1 MPPGC
6 TEDGSGSNIVD
17 VGTCSYDDCIRRGQ
31 GDSGKCGRR
40 SAKLKR
46 CCSPVSPLM
55 KSQVSCP
62 NGIKFNIEKVRGCEC
77 SSCAV
82 PDIVVRGRV
91 INEEG
96 EALMLGE
103 IEVKGDKKK
112 YYTDM
117 AGNFRFTVEAGS
129 RRLVLNITD
138 PYGYLQDTT
147 KAFDLHEEQISFY
160 TIVLQNK
167 PSPIKFAAAQ
177 KKKIPLSAPT
187 KPAFAA
193 VDIPERAFVT
203 ADGKVYDGEITANV
217 GVVDPRNEADMA
229 AAPGDFSTTDDDGEE
244 VMLASAGMLRQ
255 SFSDSSGNKLNLDR
269 NISVRIDVEKLD
281 FPDGLP
287 VYQYY
292 LNKETGR
299 WVKFGVLRTEE
310 EDVEE
315 YVGRKK
321 RQRKR
326 KFFVSEITPN
336 VPYDSINWDS
346 PQERS
351 YVRVVAP
358 PGAVVT
364 RIVGN
369 SNNQSF
375 ISYRQET
382 VPNSGILCIRSLLN
396 WPAVIQAELDAA
408 PLIPQQPSDFPQA
421 VNPRIISRNRS
432 SHPIQSFQ
440 FTSTIAGSKGP
451 VYGKGEGGRCQQR
464 KAEDLAFKFQEATS
478 SSAES
483 WESGREKNPRNDRVW
498 QVLGRDIC
506 FIKAIVTGPS
516 PESVIYVKSVGKARR
531 GEVKSGKKIKEV
543 LDYGYVAEKTTRV
556 GGKGVACLEYRCNKG
571 GRSPYQTHLQ
581 FIALTGR
588 CNISRLS
595 PHLEKARCN
604 VQPDADTDTEQ
615 NFCVPDLN
623 GNDAGLYKGKK
634 EGKKNEAKAR
644 CLTGNNNYRIGN
656 DELRTTDS
664 NPAVDLYCTR

>member
-6 TEDGSGSNIVD
+6 TEDRSGRNIVD
-17 VGTCSYDDCIRRGQ
+17 VGTCSYDECIKRGQ

-62 NGIKFNIEKVRGCEC
+62 NGIKFNVEKVRGCEC

-103 IEVKGDKKK
+103 IEVKGDKNK

-117 AGNFRFTVEAGS
+117 DGNFRITVDAGS
-129 RRLVLNITD
+129 RKLVLNITD

-147 KAFDLHEEQISFY
+147 KAFELHEEQISFY

-167 PSPIKFAAAQ
+167 PPPIKFAAAQ
-177 KKKIPLSAPT
+177 KKKILLSAPT

-193 VDIPERAFVT
+193 VEIPERAFVT

-229 AAPGDFSTTDDDGEE
+229 AAPGDFSATDDDGEE
-244 VMLASAGMLRQ
+244 VMLASVGMLRQ
-255 SFSDSSGNKLNLDR
+255 SFSDSSGNMLNLDR
-269 NISVRIDVEKLD
+269 NISFRIDVENLD
-281 FPDGLP
+281 LPDDLP

-321 RQRKR
+321 RQRRR

-336 VPYDSINWDS
+336 VPYDTINWDS
-346 PQERS
+346 PQKRS
-351 YVRVVAP
+351 YVRVDAP
-358 PGAVVT
+358 AGAVVT

-369 SNNQSF
+369 SNGRSF

-396 WPAVIQAELDAA
+396 WPAVIQAELDAV
-408 PLIPQQPSDFPQA
+408 PLIPQQPRKFPLK
-421 VNPRIISRNRS
+421 VNPRIISKNRKG
-432 SHPIQSFQ
+432 HPIRSFQ
-440 FTSTIAGSKGP
+440 FNSTIAGSRGP
-451 VYGKGEGGRCQQR
+451 VYGMGQEGRCQQR
-464 KAEDLAFKFQEATS
+464 KAADFAFKFQEANS
-478 SSAES
+478 SEPIFHWQSS
-483 WESGREKNPRNDRVW
+483 REKKPQNPRFW
-498 QVLGRDIC
+498 QVLRPEIC
-506 FIKAIVTGPS
+506 FIKAIVTGS
-516 PESVIYVKSVGKARR
+516 SSESVIYVKSTGKARR
-531 GEVKSGKKIKEV
+531 GEVKNVQEV
-543 LDYGYVAEKTTRV
+543 LDYGFVAEKTRSV
-556 GGKGVACLEYRCNKG
+556 GGKGVVCLEYRCNG
-571 GRSPYQTHLQ
+571 GRYPHQTHLQ

-588 CNISRLS
+588 CNITSLS
-595 PHLEKARCN
+595 PHLEKAKCK
-604 VQPDADTDTEQ
+604 VQPDADTNTEQ

-623 GNDAGLYKGKK
+623 GNDAGLYKGKV
-634 EGKKNEAKAR
+634 ESQEAKAR
-644 CLTGNNNYRIGN
+644 CLTGNNNYHIGSG
-656 DELRTTDS
+656 EVKPTES
-664 NPAVDLYCTR
+664 NPAVELYCTR

>member
-17 VGTCSYDDCIRRGQ
+17 VGTCSYDKCVRRGQ

-62 NGIKFNIEKVRGCEC
+62 NGIKFNVEKVRGCEC

-96 EALMLGE
+96 EALMFGE

-203 ADGKVYDGEITANV
+203 ANGKVYDGEITANV

-281 FPDGLP
+281 LPDDLP

-310 EDVEE
+310 EDVVE
-315 YVGRKK
+315 YVGRTK
-321 RQRKR
+321 RQRRR

-336 VPYDSINWDS
+336 VPYETISWDS
-346 PQERS
+346 PLVAS
-351 YVRVVAP
+351 SVRVVAP
-358 PGAVVT
+358 AGAVVT
-364 RIVGN
+364 RIGQS
-369 SNNQSF
+369 SNGQSF
-375 ISYRQET
+375 TSYRQET
-382 VPNSGILCIRSLLN
+382 VPASGILCIRSRRN
-396 WPAVIQAELDAA
+396 WPAVIQAELYAA
-408 PLIPQQPSDFPQA
+408 PLVPQQPRNFPLA
-421 VNPRIISRNRS
+421 VNPRIISRNPS

-440 FTSTIAGSKGP
+440 FTSTIAGSSGP
-451 VYGKGEGGRCQQR
+451 VYGMGQEGRCQQR
-464 KAEDLAFKFQEATS
+464 KAVDFAFKFQEAIS
-478 SSAES
+478 SPAASFN
-483 WESGREKNPRNDRVW
+483 WESSREKHPRNPRVW
-498 QVLGRDIC
+498 QVLGSDIC
-506 FIKAIVTGPS
+506 FIKAIVNGS
-516 PESVIYVKSVGKARR
+516 SSESVIYVKSVGKARR
-531 GEVKSGKKIKEV
+531 GEVRNGQEV

-556 GGKGVACLEYRCNKG
+556 GGKGVVCLEYRCNQG
-571 GRSPYQTHLQ
+571 LSPYQTHLQ

-588 CNISRLS
+588 CNIQRLS
-595 PHLEKARCN
+595 PHFENAKCK
-604 VQPDADTDTEQ
+604 VKPDAGTNTEQ
-615 NFCVPDLN
+615 NFCVPDLT
-623 GNDAGLYKGKK
+623 GNDAGLYRGEK
-634 EGKKNEAKAR
+634 ETNEAKVR
-644 CLTGNNNYRIGN
+644 CLTGNNNYLIGN
-656 DELRTTDS
+656 GEPRTTES
-664 NPAVDLYCTR
+664 NPAVELHCTR

>member
-6 TEDGSGSNIVD
+6 TEDSSGRNIVE
-17 VGTCSYDDCIRRGQ
+17 VGTCSYDECIRRGQ

-62 NGIKFNIEKVRGCEC
+62 NGIKFNVEKVRGCEC

-129 RRLVLNITD
+129 RKLVLNITD
-138 PYGYLQDTT
+138 PDGYLQDTT
-147 KAFDLHEEQISFY
+147 KAFELHEGQISFY
-160 TIVLQNK
+160 TIVLQKK
-167 PSPIKFAAAQ
+167 PPPIKFAAAQ

-281 FPDGLP
+281 LPDGLP

-321 RQRKR
+321 RQRRR
-326 KFFVSEITPN
+326 KFFVSEITPK

-358 PGAVVT
+358 AGAVVT

-369 SNNQSF
+369 SNGQSF

-408 PLIPQQPSDFPQA
+408 PLIPQQPKNFPLA
-421 VNPRIISRNRS
+421 VNPRIISKKSRR
-432 SHPIQSFQ
+432 HPIQSFQ
-440 FTSTIAGSKGP
+440 FTSTIAGSRGP
-451 VYGKGEGGRCQQR
+451 VYGKGQEGRCQQL
-464 KAEDLAFKFQEATS
+464 KAVDFAFKFQEAIS
-478 SSAES
+478 SPAAGFHWRSS
-483 WESGREKNPRNDRVW
+483 RITNRRNPRLW
-498 QVLGRDIC
+498 QVLAVDIC
-506 FIKAIVTGPS
+506 FIKAIVTGS
-516 PESVIYVKSVGKARR
+516 SSESVIYVKSVGKARR
-531 GEVKSGKKIKEV
+531 GEVRNGQEV

-556 GGKGVACLEYRCNKG
+556 GGKGVVCLEYRCNRG
-571 GRSPYQTHLQ
+571 LSPYQTHLQ

-588 CNISRLS
+588 CNIQHLS
-595 PHLEKARCN
+595 PHLERAKCK
-604 VQPDADTDTEQ
+604 VKPDADTNTEQ
-615 NFCVPDLN
+615 NFCVPDLT
-623 GNDAGLYKGKK
+623 GNDAGLYRGKK
-634 EGKKNEAKAR
+634 EANEAKAR
-644 CLTGNNNYRIGN
+644 CLTGNNNYLIGN
-656 DELRTTDS
+656 GEPRTTES
-664 NPAVDLYCTR
+664 NPAVELHCTR

>member
-1 MPPGC
+1 
-6 TEDGSGSNIVD
+6 
-17 VGTCSYDDCIRRGQ
+17 
-31 GDSGKCGRR
+31 
-40 SAKLKR
+40 
-46 CCSPVSPLM
+46 M

-62 NGIKFNIEKVRGCEC
+62 NGIKFNLEKVRGCEC

-129 RRLVLNITD
+129 RKLVLNITD

-177 KKKIPLSAPT
+177 KKKIPLSAPA

-217 GVVDPRNEADMA
+217 GVVDPRNEEDMA

-281 FPDGLP
+281 LPDDLP

-310 EDVEE
+310 EDVVE
-315 YVGRKK
+315 YVGRTK
-321 RQRKR
+321 RQRRR

-336 VPYDSINWDS
+336 VPYDTINWDS
-346 PQERS
+346 PLVAS

-364 RIVGN
+364 RIGQ
-369 SNNQSF
+369 SNNGRSF
-375 ISYRQET
+375 TSYRQET
-382 VPNSGILCIRSLLN
+382 VPSSGILCILSLLN
-396 WPAVIQAELDAA
+396 RRAVMQAELEAI
-408 PLIPQQPSDFPQA
+408 PLIPQQPRNFPLA
-421 VNPRIISRNRS
+421 VNPQIISRNS
-432 SHPIQSFQ
+432 PSHPIRSFQ
-440 FTSTIAGSKGP
+440 FTSAPEGSMGP
-451 VYGKGEGGRCQQR
+451 VYRMGEATMCRQRGGR
-464 KAEDLAFKFQEATS
+464 DLAFEFREPVGGSSFQWQS
-478 SSAES
+478 
-483 WESGREKNPRNDRVW
+483 PRVNDPQDPLVW
-498 QVLGRDIC
+498 QPLRPDVC
-506 FIKAIVTGPS
+506 FIKALVTGSRPD
-516 PESVIYVKSVGKARR
+516 SVIYVKSIGRTP
-531 GEVKSGKKIKEV
+531 GQQV
-543 LDYGYVAEKTTRV
+543 LNYGYVAGKTTGV
-556 GGKGVACLEYRCNKG
+556 GSEGVVCLEYRCNQG
-571 GRSPYQTHLQ
+571 QTRSPYQTHLQ
-581 FIALTGR
+581 FITLTGR
-588 CNISRLS
+588 CRITSLS
-595 PHLEKARCN
+595 PVLRTAQDRCTVN
-604 VQPDADTDTEQ
+604 PNQDSSQEQ
-615 NFCVPDLN
+615 NFCVPDIN
-623 GNDAGLYKGKK
+623 GGAAGLYRGRG
-634 EGKKNEAKAR
+634 ESEARSR
-644 CLTGNNNYRIGN
+644 CLAGDNNLNQPN
-656 DELRTTDS
+656 PTPTNF
-664 NPAVDLYCTR
+664 NPAVRLTCR

>member
-17 VGTCSYDDCIRRGQ
+17 VGTCSYDECIRRGQ
-31 GDSGKCGRR
+31 GDSGSCGRKD
-40 SAKLKR
+40 AKIKR
-46 CCSPVSPLM
+46 CCSPVSPLV
-55 KSQVSCP
+55 KSQVSCA
-62 NGIKFNIEKVRGCEC
+62 NGIKFSIEKVRGCKC
-77 SSCAV
+77 SSCAL

-91 INEEG
+91 VDEEG
-96 EALMLGE
+96 EALLMGE
-103 IEVKGDKKK
+103 IEVKGDTNK

-117 AGNFRFTVEAGS
+117 DGNFRFTVKAGS
-129 RRLVLNITD
+129 RKMVLNITD

-147 KAFDLHEEQISFY
+147 KAFELHKEQISFY
-160 TIVLQNK
+160 TIVLQKK
-167 PSPIKFAAAQ
+167 PPPIKFAAAQ

-281 FPDGLP
+281 LPDDLP

-326 KFFVSEITPN
+326 KFFVSQITPN

-351 YVRVVAP
+351 YVRVDAP
-358 PGAVVT
+358 PRAVVT
-364 RIVGN
+364 RIVRN
-369 SNNQSF
+369 SRNQSF
-375 ISYRQET
+375 VSYRQET

-408 PLIPQQPSDFPQA
+408 PLIPQQPTDFPRA
-421 VNPRIISRNRS
+421 VNPRIISRNPL

-440 FTSTIAGSKGP
+440 FKTTIVGSRGP
-451 VYGKGEGGRCQQR
+451 VYGKGQGGRCQQR
-464 KAEDLAFKFQEATS
+464 KEDDFAFKFQEAKTS
-478 SSAES
+478 PASFQ
-483 WESGREKNPRNDRVW
+483 WDGGRETNPQKTTPDRIW
-498 QVLGRDIC
+498 QVLGNDIC
-506 FIKAIVTGPS
+506 FIKAIVTGSS
-516 PESVIYVKSVGKARR
+516 PESVIYVKSVGKAPR
-531 GEVKSGKKIKEV
+531 GEVKNGKEV
-543 LDYGYVAEKTTRV
+543 LDYGYVAEKTTSV
-556 GGKGVACLEYRCNKG
+556 GGKGVVCLEYRCNQG
-571 GRSPYQTHLQ
+571 LSPYQTHLQ

-595 PHLEKARCN
+595 PHLEKASCK

-623 GNDAGLYKGKK
+623 GNDVGLYKGKK
-634 EGKKNEAKAR
+634 EAKEAKAR
-644 CLTGNNNYRIGN
+644 CLTGNNNYLIGN
-656 DELRTTDS
+656 GEPKTTES
-664 NPAVDLYCTR
+664 NPAVVLYCTR

>member
-17 VGTCSYDDCIRRGQ
+17 VGTCSYDKCVRRGQ

-62 NGIKFNIEKVRGCEC
+62 NGIKFNVEKVRGCEC

-147 KAFDLHEEQISFY
+147 KAFELHEEQISFY

-203 ADGKVYDGEITANV
+203 ADGKVYDGEIIANV

-281 FPDGLP
+281 LPDGLP

-310 EDVEE
+310 EDVVE
-315 YVGRKK
+315 YVGRTK
-321 RQRKR
+321 RQRRR

-336 VPYDSINWDS
+336 VPYDTINWDS
-346 PQERS
+346 PIVAS

-358 PGAVVT
+358 AGAVVT
-364 RIVGN
+364 RIGQS
-369 SNNQSF
+369 SNGQSF
-375 ISYRQET
+375 TSYRQET
-382 VPNSGILCIRSLLN
+382 VPASGILCIRSLRN
-396 WPAVIQAELDAA
+396 WPAVIQAELYAA
-408 PLIPQQPSDFPQA
+408 PLIPQQPRNFPLA
-421 VNPRIISRNRS
+421 VNPRIISRNPS
-432 SHPIQSFQ
+432 SHPIKSFQ
-440 FTSTIAGSKGP
+440 FTSTIAGSSGP
-451 VYGKGEGGRCQQR
+451 VYGMGQEGRCQQR
-464 KAEDLAFKFQEATS
+464 KAVDFAFKFQEAIS
-478 SSAES
+478 SPAASFN
-483 WESGREKNPRNDRVW
+483 WESGREKHPRNPRVW
-498 QVLGRDIC
+498 QVLGSDIC
-506 FIKAIVTGPS
+506 FIKAIVNGS
-516 PESVIYVKSVGKARR
+516 SSESVIYVKSVGKARR
-531 GEVKSGKKIKEV
+531 GEVRNGQEV

-556 GGKGVACLEYRCNKG
+556 GGKGVVCLEYRCNQG
-571 GRSPYQTHLQ
+571 LSPYQTHLQ

-588 CNISRLS
+588 CKIQRLS
-595 PHLEKARCN
+595 PHLEKTRCK

-615 NFCVPDLN
+615 NLCVPDLN
-623 GNDAGLYKGKK
+623 GHDAGLYRGKK
-634 EGKKNEAKAR
+634 EAKEAKAR

-656 DELRTTDS
+656 GELRTTES
-664 NPAVDLYCTR
+664 NPAVELYCTR

>member
-6 TEDGSGSNIVD
+6 TEDSSGRNIVD
-17 VGTCSYDDCIRRGQ
+17 VGTCSYDKCIRRGQ

-62 NGIKFNIEKVRGCEC
+62 NGIKFNVEKVRGCEC

-138 PYGYLQDTT
+138 RYGYLQDTT

-203 ADGKVYDGEITANV
+203 ANGKVYDGEITANV

-281 FPDGLP
+281 LPDGLP

-299 WVKFGVLRTEE
+299 WVKFGILRTEE

-315 YVGRKK
+315 YVGRNK

-358 PGAVVT
+358 ARAVVT
-364 RIVGN
+364 RIVQN
-369 SNNQSF
+369 SNNQTF

-408 PLIPQQPSDFPQA
+408 PLIPQQPIDFPLA
-421 VNPRIISRNRS
+421 VNPRIISRNSS
-432 SHPIQSFQ
+432 SHPIQSFK
-440 FTSTIAGSKGP
+440 FTSTIEGSRGP
-451 VYGKGEGGRCQQR
+451 VYGKGQESQCQQL
-464 KAEDLAFKFQEATS
+464 KAVDFAFKFQEAIAIS
-478 SSAES
+478 SPAASFH
-483 WESGREKNPRNDRVW
+483 WESRREKNPRNPRFW
-498 QVLGRDIC
+498 QILGDDIC
-506 FIKAIVTGPS
+506 FIKAIVTGS
-516 PESVIYVKSVGKARR
+516 SSESVIYVKSVGKARH
-531 GEVKSGKKIKEV
+531 GEVRNGQEE

-556 GGKGVACLEYRCNKG
+556 GGKGVVCLEYRCNQG
-571 GRSPYQTHLQ
+571 YPSSYQTHLQ

-588 CNISRLS
+588 CNIQRLS
-595 PHLEKARCN
+595 PHLEKARCK

-615 NFCVPDLN
+615 NFCVPNLI
-623 GNDAGLYKGKK
+623 GNDVGLYKGK
-634 EGKKNEAKAR
+634 EEAKEAKTR
-644 CLTGNNNYRIGN
+644 CLTGNNNYLIGN
-656 DELRTTDS
+656 GEPKTTES
-664 NPAVDLYCTR
+664 NPAVELYCTR

>member
-17 VGTCSYDDCIRRGQ
+17 VGTCSYDECIRRGQ

-46 CCSPVSPLM
+46 CCTPVSPLM

-147 KAFDLHEEQISFY
+147 KAFELHEEQISFY

-167 PSPIKFAAAQ
+167 PSPIRFAAAQ

-203 ADGKVYDGEITANV
+203 PDGKVYDGEITANV
-217 GVVDPRNEADMA
+217 GVVDPRNEEDMA

-281 FPDGLP
+281 LPDDLP

-310 EDVEE
+310 EDVVE
-315 YVGRKK
+315 YVGRTK
-321 RQRKR
+321 RQRRR

-336 VPYDSINWDS
+336 VPYDTINWDYPHVAS
-346 PQERS
+346 F
-351 YVRVVAP
+351 VRVVAP
-358 PGAVVT
+358 VGAVVT
-364 RIVGN
+364 RIGQSN
-369 SNNQSF
+369 SDRSF
-375 ISYRQET
+375 TSYRQET
-382 VPNSGILCIRSLLN
+382 VPSSGILCIPSLLN
-396 WPAVIQAELDAA
+396 RRAVMQAELEAV
-408 PLIPQQPSDFPQA
+408 PLIPQQPGNFPLA
-421 VNPRIISRNRS
+421 VNPQIISRNS
-432 SHPIQSFQ
+432 PSHPIRSFR
-440 FTSTIAGSKGP
+440 FTSAPAGSTGP
-451 VYGKGEGGRCQQR
+451 VYRMGEATMCRQRGGL
-464 KAEDLAFKFQEATS
+464 DLAFEFREAGRGAPSQWQSPRVNTNPRDPLFWQILG
-478 SSAES
+478 AES
-483 WESGREKNPRNDRVW
+483 
-498 QVLGRDIC
+498 C
-506 FIKAIVTGPS
+506 FIKALVTGSS
-516 PESVIYVKSVGKARR
+516 PDSVIYVKSTGRAP
-531 GEVKSGKKIKEV
+531 GQPV
-543 LDYGYVAEKTTRV
+543 LDYGYVAEKTRRV
-556 GGKGVACLEYRCNKG
+556 GREGVVCLEYRCNQG
-571 GRSPYQTHLQ
+571 QTSSPYQTHLQ
-581 FIALTGR
+581 FLTLTGR
-588 CNISRLS
+588 CRVTSLS
-595 PHLEKARCN
+595 PVLRTAQGRCTVNPNQDSGQEK
-604 VQPDADTDTEQ
+604 
-615 NFCVPDLN
+615 NFCAPDIN
-623 GNDAGLYKGKK
+623 GGAAGLYRG
-634 EGKKNEAKAR
+634 GRQGEARSR
-644 CLTGNNNYRIGN
+644 CLAGDNNLNTPN
-656 DELRTTDS
+656 PRTTNL
-664 NPAVDLYCTR
+664 NPAVRLICR